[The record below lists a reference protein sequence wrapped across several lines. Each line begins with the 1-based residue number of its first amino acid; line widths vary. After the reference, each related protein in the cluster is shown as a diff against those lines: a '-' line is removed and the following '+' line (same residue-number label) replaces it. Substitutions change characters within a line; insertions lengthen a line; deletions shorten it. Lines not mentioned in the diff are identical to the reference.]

1 MRKSSLKLCGQSRA
15 QHATRRHGSGRHGG
29 SCGNKGKTRQRKVQM
44 RVRMSWGEKLLWEN
58 EVEDCPVSTA
68 GERSGRDLSLITSLL

>member
-1 MRKSSLKLCGQSRA
+1 
-15 QHATRRHGSGRHGG
+15 
-29 SCGNKGKTRQRKVQM
+29 M